1 MTVGLVIQLILVAI
15 FFVMFLRGSKLFW
28 GIGLLTVIG
37 AVLFNTV
44 LGLFGRAE
52 LIASLGPWYG
62 FINGV
67 LMAGSA
73 VWLLGILAPHLE
85 GRWAIGQAAGSA
97 NQGLMAQSAARNPVD
112 IQKLS
117 DRAVSMAREASAYDL
132 QLLHDQIRLNLSP
145 EDVLDLIFDLEI
157 AENDVI
163 ALTGDMRQTIL
174 NLINLAVERE
184 QTADLALGVERILTP
199 VPPDHFPRLEN
210 LRADSPPTILRRYL
224 LAFYF
229 LTDIEKMAHELEID
243 WERLGLGT
251 KQNKVR
257 HLLLYLQRRNRLQEL
272 IDLMQSHKNARRV
285 QETGNN

>member
-1 MTVGLVIQLILVAI
+1 MTVGLIIQLLIIAV
-15 FFVMFLRGSKLFW
+15 FFVMFWRGSKLFW

-37 AVLFNTV
+37 AVLLNTIFT
-44 LGLFGRAE
+44 LFGRAE
-52 LIASLGPWYG
+52 LIESLGPWYG

-67 LMAGSA
+67 LMAGA
-73 VWLLGILAPHLE
+73 AMWLLGVLSPYLG
-85 GRWAIGQAAGSA
+85 GRWGVGGPPSGGSFSTMEAAA
-97 NQGLMAQSAARNPVD
+97 AARNPRD

-132 QLLHDQIRLNLSP
+132 QLLHDQIRFNLSP

-163 ALTGDMRQTIL
+163 ALTGDMRQTII
-174 NLINLAVERE
+174 NLINLGVERE
-184 QTADLALGVERILTP
+184 QTADLALAVERILTP

-224 LAFYF
+224 LAFYY
-229 LTDIEKMAHELEID
+229 LEDIEKMAAELEID

-272 IDLMQSHKNARRV
+272 IELMQANKKARRV
-285 QETGNN
+285 TENG